1 MEIWKDIPGHEGR
14 YQVSDEGRV
23 RNAAERLLKPSEHR
37 DGYLHVKL
45 SHAGKSRS
53 RFVHRLVAAVF
64 LNAVPGKEEVDH
76 LDSDKRNNAAHNL
89 EWVNRTENMQR
100 AARSGRLVPPDNRGE
115 KNGSAKITAAMVAE
129 IRALSGSA
137 TQEEIGRRFGLT
149 RRAVGMILSW
159 QRWKA

>member
-1 MEIWKDIPGHEGR
+1 MEIWKDLPRQGGR
-14 YQVSDEGRV
+14 YQVSNMGSV
-23 RNAAERLLKPSEHR
+23 RNAAGRVLKPSEHR

-45 SHAGKSRS
+45 SHAGKSCS

-64 LNAVPGKEEVDH
+64 LNAVPGKAEVDH
-76 LDSDKRNNAAHNL
+76 LDSDKKNNAASNL
-89 EWVNRTENMQR
+89 EWVNRIENMQR
-100 AARSGRLVPPDNRGE
+100 AARSGRLVAPDNKGE
-115 KNGSAKITAAMVAE
+115 KNGSAKITAAEVIK

-149 RRAVGMILSW
+149 RRAVGMILSG